1 MKTFCKLTAQSP
13 AASYVPLPRFLL
25 QDEALRDISNDA
37 KVLYALLLDRASI
50 SRQNGY
56 LRQGGE
62 NMNKNL
68 IPMNERTKEEQ
79 REIARKGG
87 RESGKVRRRKR
98 TMKDAAQLILQLPV
112 SAEQVALLQKYGV
125 AESDCTNLMLIIAK
139 AVQMAA
145 DGNLKAAEFIRDTL
159 GENPQYKIYEKR
171 LEYLIA
177 DKEAAHTLADEWVA
191 SIPDWEE

>member
-1 MKTFCKLTAQSP
+1 
-13 AASYVPLPRFLL
+13 
-25 QDEALRDISNDA
+25 
-37 KVLYALLLDRASI
+37 
-50 SRQNGY
+50 
-56 LRQGGE
+56 
-62 NMNKNL
+62 MNKNL

-112 SAEQVALLQKYGV
+112 GAEQAALLQKYGI
-125 AESDCTNLMLIIAK
+125 AESDCTNLMLLIVK
-139 AVQMAA
+139 TVQMAA
-145 DGNLKAAEFIRDTL
+145 DGNLKAVEFIRDTL

-177 DKEAAHTLADEWVA
+177 DKEAATSGSPLFRIGRSSQKSLSEAAGGAGSSDRERIAAEHQRTVQAAVTGWK
-191 SIPDWEE
+191 

>member
-1 MKTFCKLTAQSP
+1 
-13 AASYVPLPRFLL
+13 
-25 QDEALRDISNDA
+25 
-37 KVLYALLLDRASI
+37 
-50 SRQNGY
+50 
-56 LRQGGE
+56 
-62 NMNKNL
+62 MNKNL

-112 SAEQVALLQKYGV
+112 GAEQAALLQKYGI
-125 AESDCTNLMLIIAK
+125 AESDCTNLMLLIVK
-139 AVQMAA
+139 TVQMAA
-145 DGNLKAAEFIRDTL
+145 DGNLKAVGFIRDTL

>member
-1 MKTFCKLTAQSP
+1 MSAPAPTTRIEPLDPERHGRGGFSCGVEAVDNFLKKTANKLARAQ
-13 AASYVPLPRFLL
+13 
-25 QDEALRDISNDA
+25 E
-37 KVLYALLLDRASI
+37 
-50 SRQNGY
+50 
-56 LRQGGE
+56 
-62 NMNKNL
+62 
-68 IPMNERTKEEQ
+68 
-79 REIARKGG
+79 
-87 RESGKVRRRKR
+87 
-98 TMKDAAQLILQLPV
+98 
-112 SAEQVALLQKYGV
+112 LLQKYGV

>member
-1 MKTFCKLTAQSP
+1 MS
-13 AASYVPLPRFLL
+13 
-25 QDEALRDISNDA
+25 
-37 KVLYALLLDRASI
+37 
-50 SRQNGY
+50 
-56 LRQGGE
+56 
-62 NMNKNL
+62 KNL
-68 IPMNERTKEEQ
+68 IPMNERTKDEQ
-79 REIARKGG
+79 REIASKGG
-87 RESGKVRRRKR
+87 KASGKARRRKR

-112 SAEQVALLQKYGV
+112 RAEQAALLQKYGIP
-125 AESDCTNLMLIIAK
+125 ENDCTNLMLIMAK

-145 DGNLKAAEFIRDTL
+145 DGDLKAAEFIRDTL

>member
-1 MKTFCKLTAQSP
+1 MS
-13 AASYVPLPRFLL
+13 
-25 QDEALRDISNDA
+25 
-37 KVLYALLLDRASI
+37 
-50 SRQNGY
+50 
-56 LRQGGE
+56 
-62 NMNKNL
+62 KNL
-68 IPMNERTKEEQ
+68 IPMNERTKDEQ
-79 REIARKGG
+79 REIASKGG
-87 RESGKVRRRKR
+87 KASGKARQRKR

-112 SAEQVALLQKYGV
+112 RAEQAALLQKYGIP
-125 AESDCTNLMLIIAK
+125 ENDCTNLMLIMAK

-191 SIPDWEE
+191 SIPGLEE

>member
-1 MKTFCKLTAQSP
+1 
-13 AASYVPLPRFLL
+13 
-25 QDEALRDISNDA
+25 
-37 KVLYALLLDRASI
+37 
-50 SRQNGY
+50 
-56 LRQGGE
+56 
-62 NMNKNL
+62 MNKNL

-112 SAEQVALLQKYGV
+112 SAEQVALLQKYV

-171 LEYLIA
+171 LESLIA